1 MIHDTV
7 TTFKRKQRDELEQRA
22 RDVRVI
28 KYPGYI
34 DYTVYSNKN

>member
-1 MIHDTV
+1 MMIRYMIHDTV
-7 TTFKRKQRDELEQRA
+7 TTFKRKQRDEQRA

-34 DYTVYSNKN
+34 DYCIQ

>member
-1 MIHDTV
+1 MIQLRYY
-7 TTFKRKQRDELEQRA
+7 FSRKQRDEQRA

-34 DYTVYSNKN
+34 DYTVIKINK